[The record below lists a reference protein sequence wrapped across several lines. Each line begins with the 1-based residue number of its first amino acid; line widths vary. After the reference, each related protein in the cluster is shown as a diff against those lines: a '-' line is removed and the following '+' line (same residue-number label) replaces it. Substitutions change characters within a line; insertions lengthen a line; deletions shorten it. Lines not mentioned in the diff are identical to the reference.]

1 MPVILNSPHLTSDIE
16 SIFDL
21 WPVSGRHKETGIS
34 WAWFCFITWDFSLG
48 WYLLFI
54 LLSDLM
60 VYFDVKSEL
69 DVGAN
74 FLYIQNKI
82 ILIAK
87 KVNADSD

>member
-1 MPVILNSPHLTSDIE
+1 
-16 SIFDL
+16 
-21 WPVSGRHKETGIS
+21 
-34 WAWFCFITWDFSLG
+34 
-48 WYLLFI
+48 
-54 LLSDLM
+54 M

-69 DVGAN
+69 DVVAN